1 MLGVKKQKLPLAEDI
16 PPQEQILRG
25 RFPPLCRSQTRGTS
39 TFLSL
44 ADIFMVQKAV
54 LRISETT
61 STNNI
66 SYSQTNSACLDGSS
80 SNS

>member
-44 ADIFMVQKAV
+44 LDIFLVQKAI

-61 STNNI
+61 SKKI
-66 SYSQTNSACLDGSS
+66 ILYCQTNSACLEGSLS
-80 SNS
+80 S